1 MHNKFVLQSDGAGA
15 YAGIGLLSRL
25 GYLGNTI
32 GMRVLNHYTGESGG
46 GKSSVDQIFGI
57 CKEELKRRVTKGM
70 GEYDISDARSLAK
83 TLNYKAIKKTVNYA
97 ITFSRSGVLDPK
109 LNKSAREGRLQAH
122 STRTYQYDDNGLP
135 LLVELQEQSYLPIIG
150 EPKNISM
157 VGMWP
162 NIQSPYSEIIPNAI
176 KLTSSTDPELSS
188 VDAIRQATTIYVK
201 KSDKDNGAKE
211 RKIIQEEK
219 KKHAKI
225 DDMNRVQYRMQQA
238 ENYAKNC
245 GLTCYTLCPFPGC
258 IRQFTSEARVE
269 QHMRCGAHQSNG
281 NPLSQS
287 NKMRE
292 PSVLDGQTVKEMA
305 INSLLTTVVSTN
317 SPVDAVQNTVI
328 PEAVGMNSDLTDF
341 FGWATRFSLKHPKF
355 LPEVSR
361 CLNWL
366 FDQGNTKGGS
376 KCSASTM
383 IAFTREYGTAVQI
396 FEKNTF
402 WTEAITRS
410 EGRSIFTEAQIP
422 EEWQVKQFIGQSTT
436 AVKQKQKLKAG
447 LHALSVTEKR
457 SQLIHYLTLIPLLPS
472 TPDAVADLLLSL
484 QIELSSMR
492 QKDISEN
499 IKSLGTLSPAMKR
512 QITNACKEVGKLAT
526 TSSDTIIMRDNVQ
539 EEHVNEEENN
549 QDTFDTEHNNDD
561 IDTQ

>member
-1 MHNKFVLQSDGAGA
+1 
-15 YAGIGLLSRL
+15 
-25 GYLGNTI
+25 
-32 GMRVLNHYTGESGG
+32 
-46 GKSSVDQIFGI
+46 
-57 CKEELKRRVTKGM
+57 M

-150 EPKNISM
+150 EPKYISM

-201 KSDKDNGAKE
+201 RSDKDNGAKE

-396 FEKNTF
+396 FEKNAF

-472 TPDAVADLLLSL
+472 TPAAVADLLLSL

-492 QKDISEN
+492 QKNISEN

-512 QITNACKEVGKLAT
+512 QITNACKEVGK
-526 TSSDTIIMRDNVQ
+526 
-539 EEHVNEEENN
+539 
-549 QDTFDTEHNNDD
+549 
-561 IDTQ
+561 